1 MAEMIS
7 RGDDAALIVGAGLAG
22 LFLALRLAPR
32 RALVLSPAPLGEGAA
47 SAWAQ
52 GGMAVAM
59 GADDSAE
66 LHAADTIA
74 AGAGLVDPMVAL
86 LLAEE
91 GPARVADLIA
101 LGVPFD
107 KTETG
112 VLRQSLE
119 AAHSR
124 ARIARVSGDL
134 AGRAIM
140 DALIAAA
147 KAAPHIEII
156 EGAAARALLLDEHG
170 AVRGALAR
178 RRDGALVEIHA
189 SHTVIAT
196 GGVGGLY
203 RVTTNPPSAV
213 GHGLAMAAHA
223 GAAIGDPE
231 FVQFHPT
238 AIDVGR
244 DPAPL
249 ATEALRG
256 EGAKLVS
263 ADGAPFMAAY
273 DPRAELAPRDVVAR
287 AIHRQRL
294 TGKGA
299 YLDARSAI
307 GAHFPEAFPTV
318 FAACIE
324 AGIDPRT
331 DLIPVAPAA
340 HYHMGGIVSD
350 LSGKSSVAR
359 LSVVGECASTGA
371 HGANRLASN
380 SLLES
385 VVFAARIA
393 EDLRHADTANGARP
407 APAPPIPELPADA
420 RTQLRTLM
428 DLELG
433 VERSEP
439 GLSAARAQIAN
450 WAESFGACN
459 ELIAAGLI
467 VEGARARRASVGA
480 HYRRDFPQVD
490 PGVRTFLTRVDL
502 PWRAFW
508 PARERAMA

>member
-1 MAEMIS
+1 MPEIIS
-7 RGDDAALIVGAGLAG
+7 RDDAALIVGAGLAG

-32 RALVLSPAPLGEGAA
+32 RALVLSPAPLGQGAA
-47 SAWAQ
+47 SMWAQ
-52 GGMAVAM
+52 GGVAVAM
-59 GADDSAE
+59 GKDDSAA
-66 LHAADTIA
+66 LHADDTIA
-74 AGAGLVDPMVAL
+74 AGAGLVDPVVAR

-91 GPARVADLIA
+91 GPARIADLIA

-107 KTETG
+107 RSPDG
-112 VLRQSLE
+112 ALRQSLE

-147 KAAPHIEII
+147 KAAPHIEIV
-156 EGAAARALLLDEHG
+156 EGAAARALLLDESG
-170 AVRGALAR
+170 AARGVLAR
-178 RRDGALVEIHA
+178 RNEGGFVEIHA
-189 SHTVIAT
+189 ALTVFAS
-196 GGVGGLY
+196 GGIGGLY

-213 GHGLAMAAHA
+213 GHGIAIAARA

-256 EGAKLVS
+256 EGARLV
-263 ADGAPFMAAY
+263 DREGAPFMAAY
-273 DPRAELAPRDVVAR
+273 DPRAELAPRDVLAR
-287 AIHRQRL
+287 AIHRQRRE
-294 TGKGA
+294 GNGA
-299 YLDARSAI
+299 YLDARDAI
-307 GAHFPEAFPTV
+307 GAHFPDEFPTV
-318 FAACIE
+318 FAACID
-324 AGIDPRT
+324 AGIDPRR

-340 HYHMGGIVSD
+340 HYHMGGVISD
-350 LSGKSSVAR
+350 LFGKTSIEG

-393 EDLRHADTANGARP
+393 DDLRGANPIASARI
-407 APAPPIPELPADA
+407 APPAAPPELPREA
-420 RTQLRTLM
+420 RQQLRALM

-439 GLSAARAQIAN
+439 GLSAACAQIAN
-450 WAESFGACN
+450 WRDEFGACN
-459 ELIAAGLI
+459 ELIAAGLMAH
-467 VEGARARRASVGA
+467 GARARRASVGA
-480 HYRRDFPQVD
+480 HYRRDFPHTD
-490 PGVRTFLTRVDL
+490 PGARTFLTLADL
-502 PWRAFW
+502 GWRAQEK
-508 PARERAMA
+508 ALA